1 MKTIT
6 SGEALKRLQE
16 NVSEMCDFLTRK
28 MNIIKK
34 DLEMWEIIKIQLY
47 YDDKKLFIKM
57 KPIRKS
63 LFNYDY
69 EDLRKWLEN
78 DK

>member
-1 MKTIT
+1 MKIIT
-6 SGEALKRLQE
+6 SGDALKRLQE
-16 NVSEMCDFLTRK
+16 NAHDMYDFAINK
-28 MNIIKK
+28 INIIKK
-34 DLEMWEIIKIQLY
+34 DLEMLEIIKQHLY
-47 YDDKKLFIKM
+47 YDDKKGFIKM

-69 EDLRKWLEN
+69 EDLKEWLKN

>member
-1 MKTIT
+1 MKVIT
-6 SGEALKRLQE
+6 SGDALKRLQE
-16 NVSEMCDFLTRK
+16 NAYDMYDFVINK
-28 MNIIKK
+28 INIIKK
-34 DLEMWEIIKIQLY
+34 DLEMLEIIKKHLY
-47 YDDKKLFIKM
+47 CDDKKYFIKM

-69 EDLRKWLEN
+69 EDLKEWLEN

>member
-34 DLEMWEIIKIQLY
+34 DLEMLEIINHHLY

>member
-34 DLEMWEIIKIQLY
+34 DLEMLEIIKNHLY

>member
-6 SGEALKRLQE
+6 SGEAVKILKE
-16 NVSEMCDFLTRK
+16 NVPEMCDFVIKKL
-28 MNIIKK
+28 NIIKK
-34 DLEMWEIIKIQLY
+34 DLEMLEIIKNHLY

-69 EDLRKWLEN
+69 EDLREWLEN
-78 DK
+78 GK

>member
-34 DLEMWEIIKIQLY
+34 DLEMLEIIKNLY
-47 YDDKKLFIKM
+47 SKREYLI
-57 KPIRKS
+57 I
-63 LFNYDY
+63 
-69 EDLRKWLEN
+69 
-78 DK
+78 